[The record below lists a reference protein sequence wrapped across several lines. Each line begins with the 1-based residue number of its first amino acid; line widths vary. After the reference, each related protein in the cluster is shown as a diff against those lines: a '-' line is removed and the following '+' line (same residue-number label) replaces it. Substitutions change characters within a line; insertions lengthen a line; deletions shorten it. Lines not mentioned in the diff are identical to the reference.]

1 MAKEARVRTENIDE
15 TQKKQLQQ
23 QETEKTAEPLTTRD
37 DLFAEGMRILE
48 TGTTRE
54 DGVKAFK
61 YLRQAA
67 SQGHTEAQYQLSV
80 CYDRGIG
87 VRKSIIE
94 AAKWCQMRHSAVM
107 PRHRVRSVTATNTD
121 RVLSATSKRL
131 SAGMRW
137 LLPRGILR
145 PRTTWHS
152 AIRRA
157 EVYIRMSKRPFDSM
171 EKPQRRSCQCTVQS
185 GLLLLVRRGREDR

>member
-94 AAKWCQMRHSAVM
+94 AAKWC
-107 PRHRVRSVTATNTD
+107 
-121 RVLSATSKRL
+121 
-131 SAGMRW
+131 
-137 LLPRGILR
+137 
-145 PRTTWHS
+145 
-152 AIRRA
+152 
-157 EVYIRMSKRPFDSM
+157 
-171 EKPQRRSCQCTVQS
+171 
-185 GLLLLVRRGREDR
+185 